1 MHYDTLCCIISI
13 YTVNISKRGEE
24 NIRILDYLYPSRCP
38 VCGDIISPRQHI
50 VCPGCVNTFQVIKE
64 PKCLKCG
71 KPLEQEEQE
80 YCFDCTKINYH
91 YNRGYALWV
100 YDKNVR
106 KSIANFKFH
115 NRREYSKYY
124 IQEILHYYKKE
135 IITISPE
142 VLIPVPLHKSKLKE
156 RGFNQADLL
165 ARGIGESVGIPVVED
180 YLMRCNKT
188 KAQKRLNDRE
198 RAKNLY
204 GAFEVNP
211 SYSTAPFAKVML
223 VDDIY
228 TTGSTIDACAE
239 VLLRTGVKEIYFISL
254 SIGKGY

>member
-1 MHYDTLCCIISI
+1 VHYNALCCIISI
-13 YTVNISKRGEE
+13 YIVNLSKRGEE
-24 NIRILDYLYPSRCP
+24 IIRIFDYLYPNRCP
-38 VCGDIISPRQHI
+38 VCGEIITPRGHI
-50 VCPGCVNTFQVIKE
+50 VCPSCINTFQVIKD

-80 YCFDCTKINYH
+80 YCFDCTKSNFH
-91 YNRGYALWV
+91 YNRGYALWI

-124 IQEILHYYKKE
+124 VHELLQYYREE
-135 IITISPE
+135 IIKIAPE
-142 VLIPVPLHKSKLKE
+142 VLIPVPLHKSKLRE
-156 RGFNQADLL
+156 RGFNQANLL
-165 ARGIGESVGIPVVED
+165 AREISKSVGIPVAEN
-180 YLMRCNKT
+180 YLVRCHKT

-204 GAFEVNP
+204 GAFDVNP
-211 SYSTAPFAKVML
+211 IYSTAPYGKVML

-228 TTGSTIDACAE
+228 TTGRTIDACAK
-239 VLLRTGVKEIYFISL
+239 VLLLTGVKEINFISL
-254 SIGKGY
+254 SIGKGF

>member
-1 MHYDTLCCIISI
+1 M
-13 YTVNISKRGEE
+13 
-24 NIRILDYLYPSRCP
+24 
-38 VCGDIISPRQHI
+38 
-50 VCPGCVNTFQVIKE
+50 
-64 PKCLKCG
+64 KCG

-80 YCFDCTKINYH
+80 YCFDCTKFDFH

-100 YDKNVR
+100 YDKNVK

-124 IQEILHYYKKE
+124 VQEMLHYYRDE
-135 IITISPE
+135 IIKIAPE

-156 RGFNQADLL
+156 RGFNQANLL
-165 ARGIGESVGIPVVED
+165 ARGISKSIGVPVVEN
-180 YLMRCNKT
+180 YLVRCHKT

-211 SYSTAPFAKVML
+211 IYSTAPYSKVML

-228 TTGSTIDACAE
+228 TTGRTIDACAK
-239 VLLRTGVKEIYFISL
+239 VLLLTGVKEIDCFSL
-254 SIGKGY
+254 SIGKGF